1 MDRRLLLAATTD
13 HLRDSLIGAVL
24 KRRIATT
31 VCYDETQQQPTL
43 PAETSSG
50 LDYIAWRPAS
60 LLATRNVLAESEAFS
75 HAIIL
80 CGPQRTDVPLHL
92 MQTVSISRSI
102 DAAIKS
108 LLILVREVIGEFLR
122 HGDGDLTIL
131 WYDGGAEVLAPFD
144 AAVAGTV
151 RSLCES
157 LFVFYEREP
166 IQIRG
171 LHVSESEDSGVV
183 DWIVQTIFDRGAKSD
198 RRWSKR
204 GGRGGILA
212 FHR

>member
-13 HLRDSLIGAVL
+13 HLRDSLVSAVL
-24 KRRIATT
+24 GRRIATT
-31 VCYDETQQQPTL
+31 VCYDEAQQQPTL
-43 PAETSSG
+43 PAESSSG
-50 LDYIAWRPAS
+50 LDYILWRPAS
-60 LLATRNVLAESEAFS
+60 LLATRKVLAESEAFS

-92 MQTVSISRSI
+92 MQTVAINRSI
-102 DAAIKS
+102 DASIKS

-122 HGDGDLTIL
+122 QGGGDLSIL

-144 AAVAGTV
+144 AAVAGAV

-166 IQIRG
+166 INIRG
-171 LHVSESEDSGVV
+171 LHVSESEDTGVV
-183 DWIVQTIFDRGAKSD
+183 DWVVQTIFDRGAKSD

-204 GGRGGILA
+204 GGRGGVLA
-212 FHR
+212 FGR